1 MIHYL
6 VGNVG
11 HFSVILAFVTALV
24 SMLAYWQ
31 YTSQNEKSW
40 LNLARGAF
48 ALHALA
54 VLGIV
59 ASLFWIIYNHYFEY
73 HYAWSHSSLNLPT
86 HFMISCFWEGQ
97 EGSFL
102 LWIFW
107 HVCLGL
113 VLMRKAGEWEA
124 PVMAVFAMV
133 QAFLVS
139 MILGVVFF
147 DSFKIGSSPFMLLRE
162 VMPDTPI
169 FRKNPDFIPTD
180 GNGLN
185 PLLQNY
191 WMVIHPPTLFLGFA
205 FTLVPFSYC
214 MAALQNGRYK
224 EWIQPAMVWNLAGAG
239 VLGIGI
245 VMGAYWAYETLN
257 FGGYWNWDPVE
268 NAVYIPWLVM
278 VGSIHTMIIF
288 QRNNTAL
295 KTAMLLVISTF
306 ILILYS
312 TFLTRSGILGNAS
325 VHSFTDL
332 GLSGQL
338 LIYLLAFVGLA
349 MFFLIRNWKKIPN
362 DTEEVSMYSREF
374 WIFMGATTLC
384 LAAFQV
390 LIPTSIPVFN
400 SLAKYL
406 GFESNVAPPTDQVA
420 FYTKFQMWFGATVAL
435 LSGTGQF
442 FWWKKMDWENLKK
455 ALITPLIIT
464 FLLASLALILFK
476 ISNWK
481 YIIVLTVSIYSVV
494 SNSFVLVRLG
504 KTNVRLAGGSVA
516 HIGIALMLL
525 GILASAGYDKII
537 SQNTTG
543 LLYNREFSDEIN
555 KENLLLFRHQPQK
568 MNNYTLVYKGMR
580 IESGAVPCLF
590 DKEKVLPT
598 ETPFKV
604 VAMEDISCGEKIW
617 VTKGDTLQIYHENT
631 YYEVEYT
638 KENEKP
644 FSLFPRVQQNPQM
657 GMAVSPALLR
667 GFERDIYTH
676 VTALPNPEEEIKWS
690 KPEKF
695 ELHLGDTFFINDY
708 VAILDNVQRGE
719 KMTDEDVNVF
729 GSIRI
734 LDRTQTYTLKPVYY
748 IKGNLVGTMPDLNKA
763 LGIKITLTEI
773 RPDQNLFVLE
783 VTSSQKDWII
793 LKAVEKP
800 FINVLWI
807 GTILMGI
814 GFGMAVWRRWK
825 T

>member
-24 SMLAYWQ
+24 SMFAYWQ
-31 YTSQNEKSW
+31 YTAQNEKSW

-214 MAALQNGRYK
+214 MAALQNGKYK

-288 QRNNTAL
+288 QKNNTAL

-338 LIYLLAFVGLA
+338 LIYLLAFVALA
-349 MFFLIRNWKKIPN
+349 IFFLIRNWKKIPA
-362 DTEEVSMYSREF
+362 DPEEVSVYSREF

-400 SLAKYL
+400 AISQYL

-442 FWWKKMDWENLKK
+442 FWWKRMDWENLKK
-455 ALITPLIIT
+455 ALIMPLIIT

-504 KTNVRLAGGSVA
+504 KMNFRLAGGSVA

-543 LLYNREFSDEIN
+543 LLYNRDFSDEIN

-580 IESGAVPCLF
+580 IESGEVPCLF

-598 ETPFKV
+598 EIPFKV

-631 YYEVEYT
+631 YYEVEYA

-734 LDRTQTYTLKPVYY
+734 LDRTQTYTLKPIYY
-748 IKGNLVGTMPDLNKA
+748 IKGNMVGTMPDLNKA

-773 RPDQNLFVLE
+773 RPEQNLFVLE

-807 GTILMGI
+807 GTVLMGI
-814 GFGMAVWRRWK
+814 GFGIAVWRRF
-825 T
+825 